1 MNVLGI
7 ETSCDDTAA
16 AVITDGTI
24 IKSNIVASQSD
35 MHKKYGGIIP
45 EIASREHFTSLMPVV
60 NEALEQASLTYKN
73 IDAIAV
79 TNGPGLAG
87 SLLIGVNSAKG
98 LSMSWDKPLIGINH
112 LEGHIYSAW
121 LEDLEPDHQAGF
133 PLVCL
138 IASGGHTDLVVMK
151 DHLDYKLIG
160 KTRDDAAGEAFDKAA
175 RVLGLGFPG
184 GPEIQKM
191 SEEALE
197 TVAALPRPAIKDSLD
212 FSFSGVKTAL
222 VRNAEAEGFYPVI

>member
-1 MNVLGI
+1 MRRAIKVKGYELVNVLGI

-24 IKSNIVASQSD
+24 IKSNVVASQSD

-45 EIASREHFTSLMPVV
+45 EIASREHFTALIPVV
-60 NEALEQASLTYKN
+60 NEALEQASMTYKN

-98 LSMSWDKPLIGINH
+98 LSMSWEKPLIGINH

-121 LEDLEPDHQAGF
+121 LEDLEPDHKAGF
-133 PLVCL
+133 PIFV
-138 IASGGHTDLVVMK
+138 
-151 DHLDYKLIG
+151 
-160 KTRDDAAGEAFDKAA
+160 
-175 RVLGLGFPG
+175 
-184 GPEIQKM
+184 
-191 SEEALE
+191 
-197 TVAALPRPAIKDSLD
+197 
-212 FSFSGVKTAL
+212 
-222 VRNAEAEGFYPVI
+222 